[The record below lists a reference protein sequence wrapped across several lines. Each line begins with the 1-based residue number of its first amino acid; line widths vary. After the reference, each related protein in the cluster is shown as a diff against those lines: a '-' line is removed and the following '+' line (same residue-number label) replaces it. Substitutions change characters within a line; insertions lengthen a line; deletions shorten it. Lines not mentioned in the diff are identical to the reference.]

1 MTVAAVFQRVQE
13 FVADKNKRG
22 LAGWL
27 FDGMGEKKIVAPYT
41 VDTYLTASK
50 LHGLC
55 PRLETLRTKYGLG
68 RDESVSPELS
78 WIFDVGKLYHTM
90 YRCWYLGPRG
100 VYMGKWRCIRCGWD
114 TDGDGTADELG
125 PGGVPIKSYCPPP
138 SHPSKKPIR
147 LVSMPEE
154 CPECGA
160 RRSAPDWTASGR
172 EVDGEHNLIVFDEWL
187 MVNEELKIRAKSDG
201 NRRSIVTGKII
212 GQELKSISA
221 FGFSKVKSMG
231 MGWKP
236 EHKTQAMVTAW
247 MAGLDAVE
255 VVYMNKAGWKEP
267 GEIVHP
273 VLVKVD
279 MEYLDAHV
287 FTPVKMLR
295 KHLAEG
301 TVAPPLTECPSR
313 KVTRVKEC
321 DYADQCFAER
331 KLEANIK

>member
-1 MTVAAVFQRVQE
+1 MTTTAVFQRVHEYIRKQ
-13 FVADKNKRG
+13 NNRG

-27 FDGMGEKKIVAPYT
+27 FEGMGEKRLVPPYT
-41 VDTYLTASK
+41 NDTYLTASK

-55 PRLETLRTKYGLG
+55 PRLETLRIKYELPK
-68 RDESVSPELS
+68 DESVNPELS

-100 VYMGKWRCIRCGWD
+100 VYLGKWRCIRCGWD
-114 TDGDGTADELG
+114 SDGEGGPDELG
-125 PGGVPIKSYCPPP
+125 PGGVPLKSYCPPP

-147 LVSMPEE
+147 MVPMPEK

-160 RRSAPDWTASGR
+160 PRFAPDWTASGR
-172 EVDGEHNLIVFDEWL
+172 EVDGEHNLIVFDEWM
-187 MVNEELKIRAKSDG
+187 MVNEEYGIRAKSDG
-201 NRRSIVTGKII
+201 NRRSIVTGKVI

-221 FGFSKVKSMG
+221 YGFSQVKKKG
-231 MGWKP
+231 MGHKP

-255 VVYMNKAGWKEP
+255 VVYLNKAGWKEP

-279 MEYLDAHV
+279 MDYLDSYV
-287 FTPVKMLR
+287 FTPVRTMR
-295 KHLAEG
+295 KHISDG
-301 TVAPPLTECPSR
+301 TVAPPLTACASR
-313 KVTRVKEC
+313 RVAKVKDC
-321 DYADQCFAER
+321 DFADVCFEER
-331 KLEANIK
+331 KREANIK